1 MKKLLVLAAALVAAA
16 GISVAIATASSPR
29 SGELHVT
36 KECSQF
42 NDGPQPGAFCTIT
55 SSNLKAIKVGSKVI
69 YFQAATGGTFESDLA
84 LVVKLGDY
92 ALGHVV
98 LDPTGSGVLTLSGGT
113 GDFSSFRA
121 KVRVSTKDGLN
132 FAWDGRYSF
141 GHDD

>member
-1 MKKLLVLAAALVAAA
+1 MKKLLMLAAALVTAA
-16 GISVAIATASSPR
+16 GISVAVATASSPR

-36 KECSQF
+36 KECSEF
-42 NDGPQPGAFCTIT
+42 DGGPGAFCTIT

-69 YFQAATGGTFESDLA
+69 YFQASTGATFDSDLA
-84 LVVKLGDY
+84 LVVGAGDY
-92 ALGHVV
+92 ALGHVT
-98 LDPTGSGVLTLSGGT
+98 LDATGSGLVTLSGGA